1 MSNYIEYKDS
11 LAFHP
16 GYYIEEIVE
25 ESGLTQAD
33 FAKRLGTTPKNLSLL
48 MRGRQSLSVDMAMKL
63 SRLLGTTV
71 HYWLNLQNAY
81 DTAIAQIASEEELE
95 REKDVLKLLGYD
107 YFRDNFGLPD
117 LPRRLGE
124 QVERVR
130 TFLDVASLTVLTDR
144 DMAVSFRSST
154 GTMSEGGIA
163 KANTMV
169 QIATN
174 KTVATVAPKFD
185 RKRFKEAIEFALTQT
200 TNHEGFYPLIRERF
214 LEAGVVLVVLPNL
227 PGSKTNGAT
236 KRVGKSVMMMVN
248 DRRLYADSFWFTL
261 LHEAGHVIYGDYGIS
276 FESDAGDIEQ
286 KADEYAE
293 NKLIDPWLYQDFVR
307 RSKGR
312 FTMPFITAFAASIDR
327 DPGIV
332 LGRLENDGY
341 LKHRNGMQSLRC
353 EYHVS
358 VE

>member
-33 FAKRLGTTPKNLSLL
+33 FAKRMGTTPKNLSLL
-48 MRGRQSLSVDMAMKL
+48 MRGKQSLSVDMAMKL
-63 SRLLGTTV
+63 SRMLGTTV
-71 HYWLNLQNAY
+71 QYWLNLQNAY
-81 DTAIAQIASEEELE
+81 DIALAQIESDKELE
-95 REKDVLKLLGYD
+95 REKSVLKMLGYD
-107 YFRDNFGLPD
+107 FFRDKFGLPD
-117 LPRRLGE
+117 LPRRIGE
-124 QVERVR
+124 QVEQVR
-130 TFLDVASLTVLTDR
+130 SFLGVASLTVLTDR

-154 GTMSEGGIA
+154 GAMSEASIA
-163 KANTMV
+163 KANAMV

-174 KTVATVAPKFD
+174 KAAGIAAPKFD
-185 RKRFKEAIEFALTQT
+185 KKRFEEAIEFALTQT
-200 TNHEGFYPLIRERF
+200 TNHEGFYPLVKERF

-227 PGSKTNGAT
+227 KGSKTNGAT

-276 FESDAGDIEQ
+276 FDGDAGDIEQ

-293 NKLIDPWLYQDFVR
+293 NKLIDPQLYQSFVCR
-307 RSKGR
+307 NEGH
-312 FTMPFITAFAASIDR
+312 FTVPSIIAFANSIDR

-341 LKHRNGMQSLRC
+341 LKHGNGMQSLRC
-353 EYHVS
+353 KYHVS
-358 VE
+358 VA